1 MIKIIL
7 PVLSRLFLVFSL
19 AVSNSRM
26 RFVCASV
33 QNEHIYVKLKFL
45 IKYGILKHLT
55 GKLSYVIGLKL

>member
-7 PVLSRLFLVFSL
+7 PVLSRLFSVFSL
-19 AVSNSRM
+19 TVTISRM

-33 QNEHIYVKLKFL
+33 QNEHIYVKLKCS

-55 GKLSYVIGLKL
+55 GKLSYVMGLKL